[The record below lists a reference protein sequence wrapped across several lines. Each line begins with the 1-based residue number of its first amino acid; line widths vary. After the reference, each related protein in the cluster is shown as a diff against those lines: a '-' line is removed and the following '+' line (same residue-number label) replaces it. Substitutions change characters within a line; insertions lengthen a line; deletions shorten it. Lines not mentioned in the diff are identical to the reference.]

1 MERLAVRLALAAR
14 HPSDSLRPPPQRLAQ
29 VRQQERQDRCPKA
42 GRAAASW
49 DVKAGLPR
57 SAQRA
62 PVEGTQSQ
70 LSHSRTRQPP
80 RDEPDQSDLPEPGDP
95 RCAGQRV
102 YSLRYRV
109 NWLEQLREPGLRQR
123 AALLYQQLDGVQ
135 TLRKQARRALLAES
149 RKHPAHRLLL
159 SVPGLGLIRVALLL
173 ALMQTPHRFR
183 SKRQLW
189 AYAGLA
195 LVTPHQRRL
204 SPGPR

>member
-95 RCAGQRV
+95 LCRPAG
-102 YSLRYRV
+102 LFAP
-109 NWLEQLREPGLRQR
+109 LPCQLAGATARTRPTSASRITLSATRWSTDSAKASASRSTGREP
-123 AALLYQQLDGVQ
+123 Q
-135 TLRKQARRALLAES
+135 TS
-149 RKHPAHRLLL
+149 GPPA
-159 SVPGLGLIRVALLL
+159 S
-173 ALMQTPHRFR
+173 
-183 SKRQLW
+183 S
-189 AYAGLA
+189 
-195 LVTPHQRRL
+195 
-204 SPGPR
+204 